1 MPTVGQHHE
10 TPTEKREIPI
20 SGKAEKLSPAF
31 AEFILRK
38 NLKMMLLLLEKL
50 KDNLGKLE
58 GAAFMTGF
66 REQITKAWEIKDALP
81 KERVLLVSTLEEAIR
96 GKKWRDLTIE
106 QIEQLKNIIEQTG
119 DLSLN
124 QKKMAELFRALHKSG
139 IDIYPA
145 ATVDEDDD

>member
-1 MPTVGQHHE
+1 
-10 TPTEKREIPI
+10 
-20 SGKAEKLSPAF
+20 
-31 AEFILRK
+31 
-38 NLKMMLLLLEKL
+38 
-50 KDNLGKLE
+50 
-58 GAAFMTGF
+58 MTGF